1 MRKKFIFLLA
11 VIASL
16 GLTGCN
22 KQIGWGSYSFHKV
35 HIQMYG
41 MSEAVHLEIESWQD
55 DDGGIELKTKNH
67 GTILIGDG
75 TYMMYDK
82 DECPICGHVTYR

>member
-1 MRKKFIFLLA
+1 MKKMMFALLC
-11 VIASL
+11 VASL

-35 HIQMYG
+35 HVQMYG
-41 MSEAVHLEIESWQD
+41 MDKAVHFEIESWQD

-67 GTILIGDG
+67 GTILLGDG
-75 TYMMYDK
+75 TYMMYDE
-82 DECPICGHVTYR
+82 DNCPICGEVEYK